1 MQSVGLSWLV
11 LKLTGSGV
19 DLGAVLAAQF
29 LPVLLLGPAGG
40 LLADRINKRK
50 LILITQS
57 SLAVASL
64 LLGVLTQAGSIK
76 MWMVYVISVSLG
88 AINSVDNPARQSFV
102 IEMVGKED
110 VSNAVSLNAVVM
122 NSARIIG
129 PAIAGLVIYVI
140 GIGPLFIANAGSF
153 IAVITALLIMRTGEL
168 RPTMR
173 VVRSRGQLRDGFK
186 YVWSTRKLRVS
197 LLMMFLVGTL
207 AYEFQVS
214 LPLLAHTTFH
224 QGAGTYAAF
233 TAFMGGGAVLG
244 GLLAATFPFPNIRRL
259 AYASL
264 GFGALIIVV
273 AVMPSP
279 VLVMIALIPMGA
291 ASIIFISIAN
301 SSLQLNADPAMR
313 GRVMAL
319 YTVAFLGSTPLG
331 APIVGFVGQN
341 IGPRFGVAIGGAA
354 AIVAGLYGLR
364 NFHEHAK
371 KRSLSVDV
379 IGLTAPVDSDQDPG
393 LISATSITRPRL
405 QPMLG
410 IRGVRALAF
419 WR

>member
-40 LLADRINKRK
+40 LLADRVNKRK
-50 LILITQS
+50 LILVTQS
-57 SLAVASL
+57 LLAIASL
-64 LLGVLTQAGSIK
+64 LLGVLTQSGSIK
-76 MWMVYVISVSLG
+76 MWMVYAISISLG
-88 AINSVDNPARQSFV
+88 AINSADNPARQSFV

-129 PAIAGLVIYVI
+129 PAIAGLVIYAI
-140 GIGPLFIANAGSF
+140 GIGPLFLANAGSF
-153 IAVITALLIMRTGEL
+153 IAVITALLVMRTSEL
-168 RPTMR
+168 RPARR
-173 VVRSRGQLRDGFK
+173 VARSRGQLRDGFK

-197 LLMMFLVGTL
+197 LLMMVLVGTL

-233 TAFMGGGAVLG
+233 TAFMGAGAVLG

-264 GFGALIIVV
+264 AFGALIIVV

-279 VLVMIALIPMGA
+279 ALAMVAMVPMGA

-341 IGPRFGVAIGGAA
+341 IGPRYGVAIGGVA

-364 NFHEHAK
+364 NFYKHAK
-371 KRSLSVDV
+371 KQSVHADV
-379 IGLTAPVDSDQDPG
+379 ITLAPTDSRQDPG
-393 LISATSITRPRL
+393 SISAASPAEPHL
-405 QPMLG
+405 QTALG
-410 IRGVRALAF
+410 NKGARVLAF